1 MNIKKIIGPVLLS
14 LAASIWGGMF
24 VVVKVVVEY
33 VPPVELVWS
42 RYLIAFVVL
51 LLISL
56 LKREKW
62 QVNRRDLGIIFLIG
76 FIGNTI
82 SIVAQETGTYFSNAQ
97 TGAVITSATPTFMLL
112 FSWWILKEKMTKVRV
127 ISVALATLGVIAIVG
142 VHLTGQHVLLGV
154 LCLVIAALTW
164 ALMSVLVKKLS
175 GTYSTLQVTILATLV
190 AIICLTPVVLAHP
203 SNLATINLSDSV
215 ITLSLLY
222 LGVIS
227 TALAFM
233 MWNYG
238 LTLVDA
244 GSSGLYFLLQP
255 VVGTLLGFLF
265 LHEGLTFGFL
275 VGSIMI
281 LISVWLAIR
290 YDH

>member
-1 MNIKKIIGPVLLS
+1 M
-14 LAASIWGGMF
+14 
-24 VVVKVVVEY
+24 
-33 VPPVELVWS
+33 
-42 RYLIAFVVL
+42 
-51 LLISL
+51 
-56 LKREKW
+56 
-62 QVNRRDLGIIFLIG
+62 
-76 FIGNTI
+76 
-82 SIVAQETGTYFSNAQ
+82 
-97 TGAVITSATPTFMLL
+97 
-112 FSWWILKEKMTKVRV
+112 
-127 ISVALATLGVIAIVG
+127 
-142 VHLTGQHVLLGV
+142 GV